1 MEADMRLALLVMTW
15 GLTWGLTYDICEA
28 DRSMEA
34 DSVHKLTRG

>member
-1 MEADMRLALLVMTW
+1 MEADMWADM
-15 GLTWGLTYDICEA
+15 GADMGADICEA

>member
-1 MEADMRLALLVMTW
+1 MEADMGADMGADMRA
-15 GLTWGLTYDICEA
+15 DICEA

>member
-1 MEADMRLALLVMTW
+1 MWADMGADM
-15 GLTWGLTYDICEA
+15 GADICEA

>member
-1 MEADMRLALLVMTW
+1 MEADMGADMGTDM
-15 GLTWGLTYDICEA
+15 GADICEA